1 MANLAEPIRKQVFE
15 RADNRCEYCKTPR
28 RMIGMPLVVD
38 HIIAKILGGSDSL
51 DNLCAA
57 CYRCNEFKG
66 AKSTGHDPV
75 SGEIVALFNPRRQKW
90 HEHFRWENG
99 GTHIIGHTP
108 TGRATVIEL
117 RLNNDYVVDSR
128 VLWITYG
135 EHPPMEE

>member
-1 MANLAEPIRKQVFE
+1 
-15 RADNRCEYCKTPR
+15 
-28 RMIGMPLVVD
+28 MPLIVD
-38 HIIAKILGGSDSL
+38 HIIAKVLGGRDSL

-66 AKSTGHDPV
+66 AKITGHDPV
-75 SGEIVALFNPRRQKW
+75 SGGIVALFNPRTQKW

-99 GTHIIGHTP
+99 GTYIIGHTP

-135 EHPPMEE
+135 EHPPMDS